1 MAEGSGPQRQ
11 DAAKAGNAERIE
23 RRSLHDEVVGRL
35 RDMILKGELRAGE
48 RIPERVLCDRFGIS
62 RTPLREA
69 LKVLATEGLIDLLP
83 NRGAAVSRISAEGL
97 REAFQVMG
105 ALEALGGELAC
116 ARITEAEVAAIRD
129 LHERMVGHHRAGRLN
144 EYFTLNQAIHEA
156 ILAAADNRMLAE
168 LYARLRGQVQRARF
182 AANLSESR
190 WRQAV
195 AEHEEMMVAL
205 DARDAETLGRVMKR
219 HLSNK
224 FETLRDVVTE
234 DRGTEDR
241 GTEDR
246 DRPAR

>member
-1 MAEGSGPQRQ
+1 MARGSGSPRQ
-11 DAAKAGNAERIE
+11 GTTTTPGHAERIE

-35 RDMILKGELRAGE
+35 RDMILKGELRPGE
-48 RIPERVLCDRFGIS
+48 RIPERVLCERFGIS

-83 NRGAAVSRISAEGL
+83 NRGAAVSRISAAGL

-116 ARITEAEVAAIRD
+116 ARITDAEVAAIRR

-144 EYFTLNQAIHEA
+144 DYFALNQAIHEA
-156 ILAAADNRMLAE
+156 ILAAADNQMLAE
-168 LYARLRGQVQRARF
+168 LYGRLRGQVQRARF

-195 AEHEEMMVAL
+195 AEHEEMMAAL
-205 DARDAETLGRVMKR
+205 DARDAEKLGRILKR
-219 HLSNK
+219 HLRNK
-224 FETLRDVVTE
+224 FETLLDVVA
-234 DRGTEDR
+234 
-241 GTEDR
+241 EDR
-246 DRPAR
+246 DQAAE

>member
-1 MAEGSGPQRQ
+1 MERGSSPLP
-11 DAAKAGNAERIE
+11 DATPGRGGAGRIE

-35 RDMILKGELRAGE
+35 RGMILQGELKAGE

-116 ARITEAEVAAIRD
+116 ARITDKEVAAIRR
-129 LHERMVGHHRAGRLN
+129 LHERMVGHHRARRLN
-144 EYFTLNQAIHEA
+144 DYFALNQKIHEA
-156 ILAAADNRMLAE
+156 ILAAADNRMLTE
-168 LYARLRGQVQRARF
+168 LYGRLRGQVQRARF
-182 AANLSESR
+182 AANLSETR

-195 AEHEEMMVAL
+195 AEHEEMMAAL
-205 DARDAETLGRVMKR
+205 DARNADKLGKIMKR

-224 FETLRDVVTE
+224 FETLLDVVAE
-234 DRGTEDR
+234 N
-241 GTEDR
+241 R
-246 DRPAR
+246 DQVGE

>member
-1 MAEGSGPQRQ
+1 MARGNGPFS
-11 DAAKAGNAERIE
+11 DATPGHGTVERIE

-35 RDMILKGELRAGE
+35 RGMILQGELRAGE
-48 RIPERVLCDRFGIS
+48 RIPERALCDRFGIS

-83 NRGAAVSRISAEGL
+83 NRGAAVSQISAEGL

-116 ARITEAEVAAIRD
+116 ARITDEEVAAIRQ

-144 EYFTLNQAIHEA
+144 HYFALNQEIHEA
-156 ILAAADNRMLAE
+156 ILAAADNRMLTE
-168 LYARLRGQVQRARF
+168 LYGRLRGQVQRARF
-182 AANLSESR
+182 AANLSPKR

-195 AEHEEMMVAL
+195 AEHEEMMAAL
-205 DARDAETLGRVMKR
+205 DHRDADRLGEVMKR

-224 FETLRDVVTE
+224 FDTLLKAVTE
-234 DRGTEDR
+234 VRGPTA
-241 GTEDR
+241 
-246 DRPAR
+246 P

>member
-1 MAEGSGPQRQ
+1 MARGNGPLPDAMPARESG
-11 DAAKAGNAERIE
+11 GRIE

-35 RDMILKGELRAGE
+35 RAMILQGELRAGE

-116 ARITEAEVAAIRD
+116 ARITDREVAAIRK
-129 LHERMVGHHRAGRLN
+129 LHDRMVRHHRAGRLN
-144 EYFTLNQAIHEA
+144 DYFALNQKIHES
-156 ILAAADNRMLAE
+156 ILAAADNRVLAE
-168 LYARLRGQVQRARF
+168 LYGRLRGQVQRARF

-195 AEHEEMMVAL
+195 AEHEEMMAAL
-205 DARDAETLGRVMKR
+205 DARNSEKLGQIMKR

-224 FETLRDVVTE
+224 FDTLLDVVTE
-234 DRGTEDR
+234 DRRSTAPSP
-241 GTEDR
+241 
-246 DRPAR
+246 RPK

>member
-1 MAEGSGPQRQ
+1 MARGSSRLP
-11 DAAKAGNAERIE
+11 DATPGQETGGRIE
-23 RRSLHDEVVGRL
+23 RRSLHHEVVGRL
-35 RDMILKGELRAGE
+35 RGMILQGELQAGE
-48 RIPERVLCDRFGIS
+48 RIPERELCDRFGIS

-116 ARITEAEVAAIRD
+116 ARITDTEIAAIRQ
-129 LHERMVGHHRAGRLN
+129 LHERMVGHYRAGRLN
-144 EYFTLNQAIHEA
+144 DYFALNQKIHEA
-156 ILAAADNRMLAE
+156 ILAAAENRMLTE
-168 LYARLRGQVQRARF
+168 LYGRLRGQVQRARF
-182 AANLSESR
+182 AANLSETR

-205 DARDAETLGRVMKR
+205 DARDAEKLGKLLKR

-224 FETLRDVVTE
+224 FDTLLDVVA
-234 DRGTEDR
+234 
-241 GTEDR
+241 EDR
-246 DRPAR
+246 DRAAE

>member
-1 MAEGSGPQRQ
+1 MERPSGPRRQ
-11 DAAKAGNAERIE
+11 GSAPKAGSAERIE

-35 RDMILKGELRAGE
+35 RDMILEGELLAGE

-116 ARITEAEVAAIRD
+116 ARITDSEVAAIRD
-129 LHERMVGHHRAGRLN
+129 LHDRMVGHHRAGRLN
-144 EYFTLNQAIHEA
+144 DYFTLNQAIHEA
-156 ILAAADNRMLAE
+156 ILAAADNRMLTE
-168 LYARLRGQVQRARF
+168 LYGRLRGQVQRARF
-182 AANLSESR
+182 AANLSETR

-195 AEHEEMMVAL
+195 AEHEEMMAAL
-205 DARDAETLGRVMKR
+205 EVRDAEKLGRIMKR
-219 HLSNK
+219 HLANK
-224 FETLRDVVTE
+224 FETLLDVVAE
-234 DRGTEDR
+234 DRESSDR
-241 GTEDR
+241 
-246 DRPAR
+246 